1 MQKMQKIIE
10 GLIKKFSSVYQFCNG
25 DLNKFILLLR
35 KGIYLYEYLKIW
47 EKFDETTLPPKEV
60 FYCNLN

>member
-10 GLIKKFSSVYQFCNG
+10 GLIKKLSSIYQFCNG

-47 EKFDETTLPPKEV
+47 EKFDETKLPPKEV